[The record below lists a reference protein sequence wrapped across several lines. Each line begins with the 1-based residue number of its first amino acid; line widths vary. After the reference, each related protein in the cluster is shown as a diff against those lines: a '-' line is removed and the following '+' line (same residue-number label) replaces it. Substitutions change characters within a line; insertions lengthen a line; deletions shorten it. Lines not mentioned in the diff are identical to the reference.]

1 MNDLTNEE
9 IFNLIF
15 PSACKFMHADISCAD
30 KDFTDK
36 SLRIFDTLVESSSFK
51 AHYEFF
57 DISDL
62 FKTCAPFAEMSEDLS
77 FYLSDCSQAVV
88 IGVTLGVGVDVL
100 SRKMAQKNLSDA
112 VIYDALAS
120 SYLEYLT
127 DEFTE
132 NLCLGPHTFRFA
144 PGYGDI
150 PLEIN
155 DILID
160 SLRLSSRIGI
170 NKTANNLMLPQKSMI
185 TVLGIGKSMAP
196 VCGHCPRLNSCSL
209 RKENLRCYNS

>member
-1 MNDLTNEE
+1 MDDLSKEE
-9 IFNLIF
+9 FFNLIF
-15 PSACKFMHADISCAD
+15 PSACRYMHADISCAD
-30 KDFTDK
+30 KDFKDK
-36 SLRIFDTLVESSSFK
+36 SISIFETLTESAAFK

-62 FKTCAPFAEMSEDLS
+62 FAACSPYAETSEDLS

-88 IGVTLGVGVDVL
+88 IGATLGVGVDAL
-100 SRKMAQKNLSDA
+100 SRKMSHNNLSDA

-120 SYLEYLT
+120 AYLEYLT

-132 NLCLGPHTFRFA
+132 ALCLGPHTFRFA

-160 SLRLSSRIGI
+160 SLRLSTRIGI
-170 NKTANNLMLPQKSMI
+170 NKTANNLMLPQKSMVTI
-185 TVLGIGKSMAP
+185 LGIGKSIAP
-196 VCGHCPRLNSCSL
+196 VCGHCQRLNSCSL
-209 RKENLRCYNS
+209 RKDNLRCYNF